1 MLDKKV
7 DIGILGAMDKEVE
20 TLISKLDNK
29 TEEYIGG
36 INFHRGTLEG
46 KRVVIAKC
54 GIGKVFAA
62 ICAQTMILKYSPEYI
77 INTGVGGALD
87 GDLHVTDVVVATD
100 LVQHDMDT
108 TPLGDPHGLISGIN
122 VVNFPADAK
131 LSALITECVEAQGI
145 RCKKGIIASG
155 DQFIAGGERKE
166 FIKKT
171 FSASACEMEGASI
184 AQVAYVNSVPFAVVR
199 AISDGAD
206 GDSSMDYPTFVAK
219 AATAALLRLEKI
231 VCCNKAENHRS
242 VILYIQF

>member
-1 MLDKKV
+1 M
-7 DIGILGAMDKEVE
+7 IGIIGAMSVE
-20 TLISKLDNK
+20 IEELKQKLSEPV
-29 TEEYIGG
+29 EEYISGVCYT
-36 INFHRGTLEG
+36 RGKLCG
-46 KRVVIAKC
+46 KDVVLAVC

-206 GDSSMDYPTFVAK
+206 GDSSMDYSTFVAK
-219 AATAALLRLEKI
+219 AAHNSALAIEELCKRI
-231 VCCNKAENHRS
+231 
-242 VILYIQF
+242 